1 MAGPLLTEKEQAVGT
16 QQRIRKEE
24 YEILAYPKLNH
35 VRASIVHIINRNTH
49 VHRALELGLVLEG
62 NATVRIDEREF
73 SVEKG
78 SLFFFNTNEP
88 HQIQASSQA
97 GIKVAYLQVASSFCS
112 EYLSCFRNLELL
124 ENDLTGILSEPH
136 RRELTELMVQALNAY
151 LAEDSDL
158 YALRCVCSICQLY
171 SRLLNLV
178 PYRQMTEAAYLA
190 RNKKMA
196 RLSRI
201 TEYIDNNYSE
211 KITLAQLAAQEN
223 VTTTYLSHFIHDH
236 LHMTFQE
243 YVSSVRFERALK
255 LLRDTSMC
263 MTDVSVVSGF
273 SDVKYLS
280 RMLED
285 HFGMPAQECC
295 RRLRRE
301 TPLQQAAQEQ
311 TFASEELGRR
321 WLEAFWRAYTA

>member
-1 MAGPLLTEKEQAVGT
+1 MGT
-16 QQRIRKEE
+16 QRKIRNEE
-24 YEILAYPKLNH
+24 YEVLAYPKLNH
-35 VRASIVHIINRNTH
+35 IRGRIVHIINRNTH

-62 NATVRIDEREF
+62 DATVRVDERIF
-73 SVEKG
+73 PVKKG
-78 SLFFFNTNEP
+78 SLFFFNANEP

-97 GIKVAYLQVASSFCS
+97 GAKVAYLQVASSFCS
-112 EYLSCFRNLELL
+112 EYLSCFRNLELQ
-124 ENDLTGILSEPH
+124 ENDLTGTLPAESLK
-136 RRELTELMVQALNAY
+136 ELTKLMVQALTDY
-151 LAEDSDL
+151 MAEDSDL
-158 YALRCVCSICQLY
+158 YALRCVCSVCQLY
-171 SRLLNLV
+171 SRLLTV
-178 PYRQMTEAAYLA
+178 APYRQMTEAAYLA

-211 KITLAQLAAQEN
+211 KITLEQLAKQEG

-280 RMLED
+280 RMLEN
-285 HFGMPAQECC
+285 HFGMSAQESC
-295 RRLRRE
+295 RQLRRE
-301 TPLQQAAQEQ
+301 TTLQQAEQEQ
-311 TFASEELGRR
+311 TFASEELGRS
-321 WLEAFWRAYTA
+321 WLAAFWREYTNGTQNL

>member
-1 MAGPLLTEKEQAVGT
+1 MGT
-16 QQRIRKEE
+16 QRKIRNEE
-24 YEILAYPKLNH
+24 YEVLAYPKLNH

-62 NATVRIDEREF
+62 DATVRIDERVF
-73 SVEKG
+73 PIHKG
-78 SLFFFNTNEP
+78 SLFFFNANEP

-112 EYLSCFRNLELL
+112 EYLSCFRNLELQ
-124 ENDLTGILSEPH
+124 ENDLTGTLPPQYLD
-136 RRELTELMVQALNAY
+136 ELTRLMVQALTDY
-151 LAEDSDL
+151 MAEDSDL

-171 SRLLNLV
+171 SRLLTV
-178 PYRQMTEAAYLA
+178 APYRQMTEAAYLA

-211 KITLAQLAAQEN
+211 KITLEQLAKMED

-280 RMLED
+280 RMLEN
-285 HFGMPAQECC
+285 HFGMSAQESC
-295 RRLRRE
+295 RQLRRE
-301 TPLQQAAQEQ
+301 TPLQQAEQEQ
-311 TFASEELGRR
+311 TFASEELGRS
-321 WLEAFWRAYTA
+321 WLAAFWREYNQ

>member
-1 MAGPLLTEKEQAVGT
+1 MGT
-16 QQRIRKEE
+16 QNILKEE
-24 YEILAYPKLNH
+24 YEVLAYPKLNH

-62 NATVRIDEREF
+62 DATVRVDERTF
-73 SVEKG
+73 PIEKG
-78 SLFFFNTNEP
+78 SLFFFNANEP

-112 EYLSCFRNLELL
+112 EYLSCFRNLEFL
-124 ENDLTGILSEPH
+124 ENDLTGALPPVHLQEV
-136 RRELTELMVQALNAY
+136 TGLMVQALTDY
-151 LAEDSDL
+151 MAEDSDL
-158 YALRCVCSICQLY
+158 YALKCVCSICQLY
-171 SRLLNLV
+171 SRLLSLV

-211 KITLAQLAAQEN
+211 KITLEQLARQEN
-223 VTTTYLSHFIHDH
+223 VTTTYLSHFIHDN
-236 LHMTFQE
+236 LRMTFQE

-255 LLRDTSMC
+255 LLRDTTMC

-280 RMLED
+280 RMLEAR
-285 HFGMPAQECC
+285 FGTSAQEAC
-295 RRLRRE
+295 RYLRRE
-301 TPLQQAAQEQ
+301 TPLQQAEQEQ
-311 TFASEELGRR
+311 TFASEELGRS
-321 WLEAFWRAYTA
+321 WLAAFWRAYTA

>member
-1 MAGPLLTEKEQAVGT
+1 MGT
-16 QQRIRKEE
+16 QRKIRNEE
-24 YEILAYPKLNH
+24 YEVLAYPKLNH

-62 NATVRIDEREF
+62 DAIVRVDERLF
-73 SVEKG
+73 PVKKG
-78 SLFFFNTNEP
+78 SLFFFNANEP

-112 EYLSCFRNLELL
+112 EYLSCFRNLELQ
-124 ENDLTGILSEPH
+124 ENDLTGTLPPQYLD
-136 RRELTELMVQALNAY
+136 ELTKLMVQALTDY
-151 LAEDSDL
+151 MAEDSDL

-171 SRLLNLV
+171 SRLLTVV

-211 KITLAQLAAQEN
+211 KITLEQLAKQES

-280 RMLED
+280 RMLEN
-285 HFGMPAQECC
+285 HFGMSAQESC
-295 RRLRRE
+295 RQLRRE
-301 TPLQQAAQEQ
+301 TPLQQAEQEQ
-311 TFASEELGRR
+311 TFASEELGRS
-321 WLEAFWRAYTA
+321 WLAAFWREYTAQAENL